1 MTPSKTEE
9 PSRSRPA
16 RYSDM
21 TDERMFSRYLL
32 CALLLIFAY
41 IGVMAVLDR
50 FVSPWLERLCCSCL
64 WLRLCSFWFGRDGFR
79 KSRPPLSSPVFFRAA
94 AISLHFRPGVRFEGY
109 EQVCADPI
117 SPT

>member
-50 FVSPWLERLCCSCL
+50 FVSPVAGKVMLLL
-64 WLRLCSFWFGRDGFR
+64 
-79 KSRPPLSSPVFFRAA
+79 PLA
-94 AISLHFRPGVRFEGY
+94 AIVLLLVWKGWIQKVPPPAE
-109 EQVCADPI
+109 
-117 SPT
+117 

>member
-50 FVSPWLERLCCSCL
+50 FVSP
-64 WLRLCSFWFGRDGFR
+64 
-79 KSRPPLSSPVFFRAA
+79 
-94 AISLHFRPGVRFEGY
+94 
-109 EQVCADPI
+109 
-117 SPT
+117 T

>member
-32 CALLLIFAY
+32 GEPAH
-41 IGVMAVLDR
+41 
-50 FVSPWLERLCCSCL
+50 SP
-64 WLRLCSFWFGRDGFR
+64 GF
-79 KSRPPLSSPVFFRAA
+79 L
-94 AISLHFRPGVRFEGY
+94 
-109 EQVCADPI
+109 
-117 SPT
+117 T